1 MFNKSEIPYQNT
13 DFAMDRLT
21 TLVERFHLCVQGA
34 PLPDAN
40 LVAFAAAD
48 GTPARV
54 TFYVSENCGL
64 EEAADVIF
72 SAHVDWS
79 GPANPLL
86 AALPAQVD
94 FDLTTQED
102 TRALVS
108 LMSQEALGNRCGAQ
122 TVINRL
128 GEVLMVRLLRD
139 QIERGTTEAGLLAGM
154 ADPRLH
160 RAIVSIHDHPERLWS
175 NADLADVAGLSLSRF
190 AELFGQIVGETP
202 MGYLRRWR
210 LILARQD
217 VLRGD
222 RIDAVSR
229 RYGYGSAESFTR
241 AFRKAYGTAPSA
253 LRPS

>member
-1 MFNKSEIPYQNT
+1 MSNKSEIPYLDT
-13 DFAMDRLT
+13 DFDMDRLT
-21 TLVERFHLCVQGA
+21 TLVERFHLSVHGVS
-34 PLPDAN
+34 LPEAN
-40 LVAFAAAD
+40 LVAFAST
-48 GTPARV
+48 GGQPERV
-54 TFYVSENCGL
+54 VFFVDRNCGL
-64 EEAADVIF
+64 QDASNVVF

-86 AALPAQVD
+86 AALPRQVD
-94 FDLTTQED
+94 FDLTEQAD
-102 TRALVS
+102 TRALVA
-108 LMSQEALGNRCGAQ
+108 LMAEEARGKRCGAQ

-175 NADLADVAGLSLSRF
+175 NADLAEVAGLSLSRF